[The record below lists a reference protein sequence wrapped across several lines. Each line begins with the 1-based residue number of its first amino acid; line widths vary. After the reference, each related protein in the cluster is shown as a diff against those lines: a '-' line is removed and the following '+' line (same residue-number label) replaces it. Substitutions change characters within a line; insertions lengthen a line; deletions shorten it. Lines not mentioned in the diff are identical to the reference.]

1 MARTIEQIQASIITD
16 IQATPELA
24 QANSTSRRAIWRLF
38 AYVQAGAILLLE
50 QIIDVFTTENDI
62 KISKAIP
69 ATASWLNAKVFEF
82 QYSATN
88 PQIVELVDFAPSYP
102 VVDASLRLI
111 SRCSVVTTI
120 SNQVIVK
127 VAKNDPPVALSSPE
141 LSSLQSYINQIGIVG
156 VNYNCQSLTSDKL
169 FIEGEIY
176 FDGQYST
183 VIAGTVINAINVFL
197 STLSFNGVLKISDIE
212 IVIRNVIGVNDVLIK
227 NLKMRSDATAFVDGT
242 FLIQNNTVI
251 SRLFPTVSGYVAQE
265 TTAGQTFTDKLTFI
279 AN

>member
-24 QANSTSRRAIWRLF
+24 EANSTSKRAIWRLF
-38 AYVQAGAILLLE
+38 AYVQASAILLLE

-88 PQIVELVDFAPSYP
+88 PQIVQLINFAPVYP
-102 VVDASLRLI
+102 VIDASLRLI

-120 SNQVIVK
+120 SNQVIIK
-127 VAKNDPPVALSSPE
+127 VAKNEPPVALTTTE
-141 LSSLQSYINQIGIVG
+141 LNSLQSYINNIGIVG
-156 VNYNCQSLTSDKL
+156 VNYSCQSLVSDKIH
-169 FIEGEIY
+169 IEAEIY

-183 VIAGTVINAINVFL
+183 VIAGTVENAINIFL
-197 STLSFNGVLKISDIE
+197 SKLSFNGNLKISDIE
-212 IVIRNVIGVNDVLIK
+212 LAIRNVVGVNDVLLK
-227 NLKMRSDATAFVDGT
+227 NIKMRSDATAFVDGT
-242 FLIQNNTVI
+242 FLVQNNTVI
-251 SRLFPTVSGYVAQE
+251 SRIFPTIAGYVVAE
-265 TTAGQTFTDKLTFI
+265 TTSGQTFADKLTFI
-279 AN
+279 VN

>member
-24 QANSTSRRAIWRLF
+24 QANSTSKRAIWRLF
-38 AYVQAGAILLLE
+38 AYVQASAILLLE

-88 PQIVELVDFAPSYP
+88 PQIVQLINFAPVYP
-102 VVDASLRLI
+102 VIDASLRLI

-120 SNQVIVK
+120 SNQVIIK
-127 VAKNDPPVALSSPE
+127 VAKNEPPVALTTTE
-141 LSSLQSYINQIGIVG
+141 LNSLQSYINNIGIVG
-156 VNYNCQSLTSDKL
+156 VNYSCQSLVSDKIH
-169 FIEGEIY
+169 IEAEIY

-183 VIAGTVINAINVFL
+183 VIAGTVENAINNFL
-197 STLSFNGVLKISDIE
+197 SKLSFNGNLKISDIE
-212 IVIRNVIGVNDVLIK
+212 LAIRGVVGVNDVLLK
-227 NLKMRSDATAFVDGT
+227 NIKMRSDATAFINGT
-242 FLIQNNTVI
+242 FLVQNNTVI
-251 SRLFPTVSGYVAQE
+251 SRIFPTIAGYVVAE
-265 TTAGQTFTDKLTFI
+265 TTAGETFADKLTFI
-279 AN
+279 VN

>member
-24 QANSTSRRAIWRLF
+24 QANSTSKRAIWRLF
-38 AYVQAGAILLLE
+38 AYVQASAILLLE

-88 PQIVELVDFAPSYP
+88 PQIVQLINFAPVYP
-102 VVDASLRLI
+102 VIDASLRLI

-120 SNQVIVK
+120 SNQVIIK
-127 VAKNDPPVALSSPE
+127 VAKNEPPVALTTTE
-141 LSSLQSYINQIGIVG
+141 LNSLQSYINNIGIVG
-156 VNYNCQSLTSDKL
+156 VNYNCQSLISDKIY
-169 FIEGEIY
+169 IEAEIY

-183 VIAGTVINAINVFL
+183 VIAGTVENAINNFL
-197 STLSFNGVLKISDIE
+197 SKLSFNGNLKISDIE
-212 IVIRNVIGVNDVLIK
+212 LAIRSVVGVNDVLLK
-227 NLKMRSDATAFVDGT
+227 NIKMRSDATAFVNGT
-242 FLIQNNTVI
+242 FLVQNNTVI
-251 SRLFPTVSGYVAQE
+251 SRIFPTIAGYVVAE
-265 TTAGQTFTDKLTFI
+265 TTAGETFADKLTFI
-279 AN
+279 VN